1 MRGMGSKYD
10 YEALE
15 YQAEDNPQAD
25 TYFAATPCRAV
36 LHAET
41 VKSRATLLPEKPTSL
56 LKKAFGRS

>member
-10 YEALE
+10 YDALS
-15 YQAEDNPQAD
+15 YQADESKDAD

-41 VKSRATLLPEKPTSL
+41 VKSRATLLPEKPTGL
-56 LKKAFGRS
+56 LRKALRRA